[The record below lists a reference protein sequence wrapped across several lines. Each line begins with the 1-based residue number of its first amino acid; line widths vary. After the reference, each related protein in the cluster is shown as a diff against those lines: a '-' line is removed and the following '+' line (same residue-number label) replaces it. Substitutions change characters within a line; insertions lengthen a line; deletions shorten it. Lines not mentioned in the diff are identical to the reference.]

1 MATGIGE
8 ALREAREER
17 GLSLDDAAD
26 QTRIRATHLA
36 ALEREEYERLGG
48 DVYVRGFIRS
58 YARAVGIDPEQ
69 LLADHAIPA
78 SPGPVEKPPTPLRN
92 ENLGP
97 TPRRGLS
104 VLAAAAAVVAI
115 VGLAVWGGG
124 SDDRVDM
131 DDDPFAG
138 TETGQEPADDG
149 GETGEPTGPTPQP
162 SPTPSDPS
170 PSDAGDTDDAD
181 DDDPDEEPG
190 TSAGQ
195 DRVTLEVV
203 DREVWARAL
212 VDGEEAWQEL
222 LSPGAIKRLDDAG
235 EIRLRLGDAGAVDLS
250 VDGRSLGA
258 PGSDG
263 EPVWVTISPDNEVS
277 VR

>member
-17 GLSLDDAAD
+17 GLSLDDAAIE
-26 QTRIRATHLA
+26 TRIRATHLA

-58 YARAVGIDPEQ
+58 YARAVGIDPEP
-69 LLADHAIPA
+69 LLAEHPISAA
-78 SPGPVEKPPTPLRN
+78 PGPVDNPPTPLGK
-92 ENLGP
+92 ESLET

-104 VLAAAAAVVAI
+104 FVAAVAAVVAI
-115 VGLAVWGGG
+115 VGLAIWGGG

-131 DDDPFAG
+131 DDDPLAG
-138 TETGQEPADDG
+138 TETAQEPDDG
-149 GETGEPTGPTPQP
+149 DEAVAPTDPTP
-162 SPTPSDPS
+162 SPTSTPVDQNPSD
-170 PSDAGDTDDAD
+170 DDTDDD
-181 DDDPDEEPG
+181 TGDEPG
-190 TSAGQ
+190 ASTTQ
-195 DRVTLEVV
+195 NRVTLEIV

-212 VDGEEAWQEL
+212 VNGNEAWQEL
-222 LSPGAIKRLDDAG
+222 LSPGSIKRFDDAG
-235 EIRLRLGDAGAVDLS
+235 EIRLRLGDAGAVDLT

-263 EPVWVTISPDNEVS
+263 EPVWVTITPDNEVS